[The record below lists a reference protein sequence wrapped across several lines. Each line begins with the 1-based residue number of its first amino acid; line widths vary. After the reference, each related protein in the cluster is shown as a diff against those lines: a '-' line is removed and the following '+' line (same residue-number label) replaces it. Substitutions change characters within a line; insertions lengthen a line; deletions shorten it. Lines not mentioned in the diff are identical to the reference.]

1 MRFQVDWQP
10 DGPNAA
16 PEERA
21 TVADLRIFIGDRN
34 ACDNQSPRRGGWPAS
49 GAARQNLREADCA
62 TVSVYPLAEE
72 IALNWWRLFGARD
85 AELQLTDGRGGY
97 ALPDVRLA
105 LDGSG
110 FNASCLPIRY
120 DNPAVRFTNRHAER
134 LSRADAESVLADF
147 IDCVCSRLASG
158 KLTDTGL
165 QLRWQRVQRSR
176 DSEEESAFCEAAG
189 ALGLDP
195 YSLEERAASAIED
208 LGAWFSGEPLL
219 ELVSGLRRRN
229 VGGWSS
235 GENVLAW
242 LRRAEA
248 RSSDRSQLHALEDL
262 RIGADARQIRVDEM
276 PWSPGYRG
284 ARTARRQL
292 DIGTGERF
300 RVSTL
305 ARRLGG
311 PGFEVAGA
319 VTGVRAVVA
328 THADAT
334 HVHLRTISSRYRHV
348 SELFALGRA
357 VGDAVANPPAERSA
371 VNDLRDAARQATG
384 RAFAAEFLAPIDE
397 ILSMQED
404 GKTISEI
411 ARDIGVFEEV
421 VTRQL
426 ENRDRI
432 QAACAASTA

>member
-1 MRFQVDWQP
+1 MRFEVGWQP
-10 DGPNAA
+10 EGPNAA

-34 ACDNQSPRRGGWPAS
+34 ACENQSPRRGGWGAS
-49 GAARQNLREADCA
+49 RASRQSLREADCA

-85 AELQLTDGRGGY
+85 AGLRLTDGRGGY
-97 ALPDVRLA
+97 ALPNIRLA
-105 LDGSG
+105 LDGAG
-110 FNASCLPIRY
+110 FNASCSRISY
-120 DNPAVRFTNRHAER
+120 DNPAVRFTNCHTER
-134 LSRADAESVLADF
+134 LSRADAESVLTDF
-147 IDCVCSRLASG
+147 IGRVCNRLASA

-165 QLRWQRVQRSR
+165 QLRWCRVQRSR

-189 ALGLDP
+189 ALGFDP
-195 YSLEERAASAIED
+195 YSVGERAASAIED
-208 LGAWFSGEPLL
+208 LGAWFCGEPLL
-219 ELVSGLRRRN
+219 ELVSGLRRRD

-248 RSSDRSQLHALEDL
+248 RSSDRSLLPAVEEL
-262 RIGADARQIRVDEM
+262 RIGADAGQIRFDEM

-284 ARTARRQL
+284 ARAARRQL
-292 DIGTGERF
+292 DIGAGERF
-300 RVSTL
+300 QVSTL

-311 PGFEVAGA
+311 PSFEVAGA

-334 HVHLRTISSRYRHV
+334 HVHLRTISSRYRHIG
-348 SELFALGRA
+348 ELFALGRA

-404 GKTISEI
+404 GMAVGDI
-411 ARDIGVFEEV
+411 AADLGVFKEV

-426 ENRDRI
+426 ENRERI

>member
-1 MRFQVDWQP
+1 MRFEVGWQP
-10 DGPNAA
+10 EGPNAA

-34 ACDNQSPRRGGWPAS
+34 ACENQSPRRGGWGAS
-49 GAARQNLREADCA
+49 GASRQSLRKADCA

-85 AELQLTDGRGGY
+85 AGLRLTDGRGGY
-97 ALPDVRLA
+97 ALPNIRLA
-105 LDGSG
+105 LDGAG
-110 FNASCLPIRY
+110 FNASCSRISY

-134 LSRADAESVLADF
+134 LTRADAESVLADF
-147 IDCVCSRLASG
+147 IDRVCSRLASAN
-158 KLTDTGL
+158 LTDTGL
-165 QLRWQRVQRSR
+165 QLRWRRVQRSR

-195 YSLEERAASAIED
+195 YSVEDRAASAIEN

-219 ELVSGLRRRN
+219 ELVSGLRRRD
-229 VGGWSS
+229 VDVWSS

-242 LRRAEA
+242 LHRAEA
-248 RSSDRSQLHALEDL
+248 RSSDRSQLPAVEEL
-262 RIGADARQIRVDEM
+262 RIGADARQMRVDEM

-284 ARTARRQL
+284 ARAARRQL
-292 DIGTGERF
+292 DIRVGERF
-300 RVSTL
+300 QVSTL

-311 PGFEVAGA
+311 PSFEVAGS

-328 THADAT
+328 TIADAT
-334 HVHLRTISSRYRHV
+334 HVHLRTISSPYRHI

-357 VGDAVANPPAERSA
+357 VGDAVANPPAERAA

-404 GKTISEI
+404 GMALGDI
-411 ARDIGVFEEV
+411 AADLGVAAEV

-426 ENRDRI
+426 ENRERI
-432 QAACAASTA
+432 QAACAASAG